1 MVYDPRFMQQLQ
13 QQLNQL
19 HATSRTKDRQLA
31 ELNQRCNEMQSV
43 INALTAMRDGSSNN
57 PEVEYIEQIPGR
69 RVPYDL
75 LIDIPVGANETTEV
89 QDSVQISQEGPF
101 IAVCRFATFQSTFEF
116 RTTDPETAEQARLSG
131 RSYGRYRPIH
141 SAWDANDAQHN
152 AVADTAGWYLT
163 HLLNMAGMAAGSQL
177 PAGTLGLP
185 SNMSSFRT
193 MQTDGRVTVINA
205 GSSYPRQN
213 ISVPSSMWTR
223 QINSPFELGALDF
236 FERGETITVK
246 YQPLHV
252 NNPPAGNVAGP
263 LVMAGAGALGLSDGY
278 PWIEGQFDAHEG
290 IATPGSSEI
299 DDTTGENLPK
309 TLQTDS
315 VERLPNGILTIGW
328 HGYRIIQPI
337 GPAR

>member
-1 MVYDPRFMQQLQ
+1 MYDPRFMQQLQ
-13 QQLNQL
+13 AQLNQL
-19 HATSRTKDRQLA
+19 HASSRTKDQQLA
-31 ELNQRCNEMQSV
+31 KLAKRCEQMQSV
-43 INALTAMRDGSSNN
+43 INAISAQRQGSSAN

-101 IAVCRFATFQSTFEF
+101 VAVARFATFQSTYEF
-116 RTTDPETAEQARLSG
+116 RTTDPDTAEQSRLAG

-141 SAWDANDAQHN
+141 SAWDIEDSQHN
-152 AVADTAGWYLT
+152 AYTDAGNWFLT
-163 HLLNMAGMAAGSQL
+163 HLLNMPGMLAGDEL
-177 PAGTLGLP
+177 PSGALGLP

-193 MQTDGRVTVINA
+193 MQTDGRVTVVNA

-213 ISVPSSMWTR
+213 VSVPSSMWTR

-236 FERGETITVK
+236 FERGETLTVK

-252 NNPPAGNVAGP
+252 NNPPAGNVTGS
-263 LVMAGAGALGLSDGY
+263 LVMAGAGALGSGPDNW
-278 PWIEGQFDAHEG
+278 PFAEGQFDAHEG
-290 IATPGSSEI
+290 VATPGASVI
-299 DDTTGENLPK
+299 ATKGDENLP
-309 TLQTDS
+309 TALNVDS

>member
-1 MVYDPRFMQQLQ
+1 MYDPQYLAQVQ
-13 QQLNQL
+13 QQLNAL
-19 HATSRTKDRQLA
+19 HAAGRVKDRQWQ
-31 ELNQRCNEMQSV
+31 EMNRRCNEMQSA
-43 INALTAMRDGSSNN
+43 INSMVALREGSSNN

-75 LIDIPVGANETTEV
+75 LIDIPIGANETTEV

-101 IAVCRFATFQSTFEF
+101 VAVARYASFLSTFEL
-116 RTTDPETAEQARLSG
+116 RTTDPETQEQSRLAG

-141 SAWDANDAQHN
+141 SAWDQNDSQHN
-152 AVADTAGWYLT
+152 AQNDAGNWYLT
-163 HLLNMAGMAAGSQL
+163 HLLNMAGMTVGDEL
-177 PAGTLGLP
+177 PSGALGLP
-185 SNMSSFRT
+185 SNLSSFRT
-193 MQTDGRVTVINA
+193 MQTDGRVTVVNA

-213 ISVPSSMWTR
+213 VSVPSTMWSR

-246 YQPLHV
+246 YQPMHV

-263 LVMAGAGALGLSDGY
+263 LVMAGAGALGQTAGY
-278 PWIEGQFDAHEG
+278 PFVEGQYDAAEG
-290 IATPGSSEI
+290 VATPGASDI
-299 DDTTGENLPK
+299 QQKGGENLMSL
-309 TLQTDS
+309 LQTDS